1 MPLSQMGAL
10 RVLNRSAW
18 EKKIRTAMFNAEGR
32 IPDAAIALAVGA
44 RQLFRWLEDE
54 TFTDVVR
61 VENGLPRDGNKRG
74 RKKGQLHTEET
85 KEKMRL
91 AWSKRSASGKKDKVM
106 PTRKKKVIPTRAE
119 RVAKKS
125 AA

>member
-10 RVLNRSAW
+10 RILNRSAW
-18 EKKIRTAMFNAEGR
+18 EKKIRTAMLNAEGR
-32 IPDAAIALAVGA
+32 IPDAAVALAVGA

-54 TFTDVVR
+54 VFADVHR

-74 RKKGQLHTEET
+74 RKQGQLHTEET
-85 KEKMRL
+85 KEKMRA
-91 AWSKRSASGKKDKVM
+91 AWKKRGKNAKTM
-106 PTRKKKVIPTRAE
+106 PTRRSAKNTVIPTRAE
-119 RVAKKS
+119 RAKKRV